1 MMHFLTWCDIVTSS
15 AHTKEN
21 NNYFFKDSPFDVWK
35 PRDSCIC
42 KTIKTSHFK
51 PAKQNLRYQMNQER
65 RKLMEARGVR
75 AVQHNAICRCKQA
88 WPKEKMLSLLCEV
101 YWPQRESWD
110 GCSTYQPCPCDLIHN
125 WMSAT
130 LFVNFQ
136 RWVSDALRP
145 FGLDSSLIIGS
156 WYQWQMKGNQ
166 VTIQCVRRSQLRGLI
181 QLSFCLIKSQTK
193 TSLSSV

>member
-101 YWPQRESWD
+101 YWPQRELKGGLYLVAPPTSLAHVILFIIE
-110 GCSTYQPCPCDLIHN
+110 CLQPCLSIFRDESV
-125 WMSAT
+125 MRS
-130 LFVNFQ
+130 
-136 RWVSDALRP
+136 
-145 FGLDSSLIIGS
+145 GLLVLTVLWSLAVDINDKWREI
-156 WYQWQMKGNQ
+156 
-166 VTIQCVRRSQLRGLI
+166 RSQYNVYAGP
-181 QLSFCLIKSQTK
+181 SWE
-193 TSLSSV
+193 V